1 MISNRIY
8 KLTCCY
14 DRPRKTVLRAAVS
27 IALCGIAACAFA
39 QQNTSTHGARRD
51 AIFQRRGYIKIGLP
65 QSATDMTVSCGVAM
79 QISCDGVS
87 RMLPPGAV
95 SASAA
100 GGVMTVQQNG
110 TAIGSGTVVT
120 VAPNGSRLLSVG
132 KKSYRGKFRL
142 AANGNRVRIIN
153 ELLIDD
159 WLKGVLPAEI
169 GEDSGLEA
177 LKAQA
182 VAARSEAIH
191 KLLKPPHAG
200 EGFDFCTGVHC
211 QAYKGVEVEAQNSN
225 RACDETLG
233 IVLLANGDVMDAV
246 YSNVCGGVTAGAE
259 DVWASPPQP
268 GLIPVFDMA
277 GNSAPNL
284 GSDGAVERFLANR
297 SGSTFCDSSNPQYAN
312 YAKKYYRWSKTISG
326 QQLAKVARVGQ
337 VLDVRVTER
346 KRSGRVWKLTISGTG
361 GSKTIEKELP
371 IRNALDLWSGL
382 FVVRVVKNPD
392 GTVQSATFNGAGN
405 GHGVGLCQHGARE
418 MSRRGASFVQIL
430 NHYFR
435 GTEVQKI
442 PN

>member
-1 MISNRIY
+1 MHS
-8 KLTCCY
+8 
-14 DRPRKTVLRAAVS
+14 S
-27 IALCGIAACAFA
+27 
-39 QQNTSTHGARRD
+39 RRD

-65 QSATDMTVSCGVAM
+65 QSGKDLTVACGVAM
-79 QISCDGVS
+79 QISCNGAG
-87 RMLPPGAV
+87 RMASPGAV
-95 SASAA
+95 SASAG
-100 GGVMTVQQNG
+100 GGVVTVSQNG
-110 TAIGSGTVVT
+110 TPLGAGAAVT
-120 VAPNGSRLLSVG
+120 IAPNGNGLLSIG
-132 KKSYRGKFRL
+132 KKSYRGKFTL
-142 AANGNRVRIIN
+142 VASGNGVRVIN

-200 EGFDFCTGVHC
+200 EGYDFCTGVHC
-211 QAYKGVEVEAQNSN
+211 QAYKGVEVEAANSN

-233 IVLLANGDVMDAV
+233 VVLLANGDVMDAV

-277 GNSAPNL
+277 GNSSPNL
-284 GSDGAVERFLANR
+284 GSENAMEQFLANR
-297 SGSTFCDSSNPQYAN
+297 SGSVYCDSSNPQYAN
-312 YAKKYYRWSKTISG
+312 YAKKYYRWSKTISA
-326 QQLAKVARVGQ
+326 QQLSKVARVGS
-337 VLDVRVTER
+337 VLDVKVTER
-346 KRSGRVWKLTISGTG
+346 KRSGRVWKLTIVGSG

-382 FVVRVVKNPD
+382 FVVHVTKNPD

-418 MSRRGASFVQIL
+418 MSRRGANFVQIL

-442 PN
+442 YRP

>member
-1 MISNRIY
+1 MISYRID
-8 KLTCCY
+8 KLTYCFKC
-14 DRPRKTVLRAAVS
+14 PRKAVLHAVVS
-27 IALCGIAACAFA
+27 IALSAVVTNALSQNAAVH
-39 QQNTSTHGARRD
+39 SPRRD

-65 QSATDMTVSCGVAM
+65 QSGKDMTVSCGVAM
-79 QISCDGVS
+79 QILCNGAS
-87 RMLPPGAV
+87 RMSSPGPV

-100 GGVMTVQQNG
+100 GGLVTVSQNG
-110 TAIGSGTVVT
+110 TPLGSGSAVT
-120 VAPNGSRLLSVG
+120 LAPNGNGLLAIG
-132 KKSYRGKFRL
+132 KKSYRGKFTL
-142 AANGNRVRIIN
+142 VTKGNSVRIIN

-169 GEDSGLEA
+169 GEDAGLEA

-211 QAYKGVEVEAQNSN
+211 QAYKGMEVEGKNSN
-225 RACDETLG
+225 QACDETLG

-246 YSNVCGGVTAGAE
+246 YHNVCGGVTAGAE

-268 GLIPVFDMA
+268 GLVPVFDMS
-277 GNSAPNL
+277 GNASPNL
-284 GSDGAVERFLANR
+284 SSDDAVERFLANR
-297 SGSTFCDSSNPQYAN
+297 TGSVFCDSSNPQYAN

-326 QQLAKVARVGQ
+326 QQLGKIARVGQ
-337 VLDVRVTER
+337 VVDVRVTER
-346 KRSGRVWKLTISGTG
+346 KRSGRVWKLKITG
-361 GSKTIEKELP
+361 SSGSKTIEKELP

-382 FVVRVVKNPD
+382 FVVHVARNPD

-435 GTEVQKI
+435 GTDVQKI
-442 PN
+442 YRP